1 MLEED
6 GEPAAAEGDQV
17 AKKSIEEANKAT
29 SLEEKEKVLQAVKQN
44 VD

>member
-6 GEPAAAEGDQV
+6 GEPAAEGDQV

-29 SLEEKEKVLQAVKQN
+29 SLEEKEKVLQAVK
-44 VD
+44 